1 MSQVLYNEEAR
12 QRVLEGARI
21 LYEAVKTTM
30 GPKGRNIVFEDEQG
44 RPNVT
49 HDGVT
54 VAKNVNLDDD
64 DDTAGRRM
72 GAELIKQAASKM
84 NDAAG
89 DGTTT
94 VTVLTYHILN
104 EASKLIAA
112 GHNPMMLRKDIE
124 QFLPEI
130 LSILDSLKEDIAEN
144 KQRVAEVATISAGD
158 PEIGAIIADIVKV
171 IGKDGVITV
180 EDSPTGETTSEVVS
194 GFTFDRGWI
203 SPYMVTD
210 TGKMEAVYE
219 NPAILVT
226 DKSISNVRELVP
238 VLEKLAAAGKRELF
252 LVAENIEGEAL
263 STLLANH
270 IKGTFNVV
278 AVRAPGIGDRRRD
291 ALADIAALTGAAVL
305 SPDREAEF
313 QDADEHS
320 IGSAHKV
327 IVTESQTTIVEG
339 SGISEDVDAHIAS
352 VADRLKAATSEV
364 DKEYLARRKAS
375 LSGRVAVIR
384 VGGST
389 ETEMI
394 ERRYRVD
401 DAVAATRAALKEG
414 IVSGGGVTLAHVSRL
429 VGAFGD
435 NPGAKILSKAFEQPF
450 RILMENAGLNAER
463 WMHEITADV
472 GIDVNNPDEPV
483 DMKKAGVIDP
493 VVVTKQAVE
502 NAISI
507 AGTAMT
513 MGGLILRKKK
523 STSGFN
529 PEDMFL
535 PRSAK

>member
-1 MSQVLYNEEAR
+1 MNQVLYNEEAR
-12 QRVLEGARI
+12 QRIQEGAKI

-30 GPKGRNIVFEDEQG
+30 GPRGGNVVFEDETG

-54 VAKNVNLDDD
+54 VAKNVNLVDDD
-64 DDTAGRRM
+64 SNAGRRM

-84 NDAAG
+84 NDVAG

-94 VTVLTYHILN
+94 VTVLTYHILA
-104 EASKLIAA
+104 EANKLIAA
-112 GHNPMMLRKDIE
+112 GYNPMVLRREIE
-124 QFLPEI
+124 QHLPLIIET
-130 LSILDSLKEDIAEN
+130 LDNLREDIAEDT
-144 KQRVAEVATISAGD
+144 KRIEEVATISAGD
-158 PEIGAIIADIVKV
+158 SEIGKIIADIVGV
-171 IGKDGVITV
+171 IGKEGVITV
-180 EDSPTGETTSEVVS
+180 EDSPTGQTTSEVVN
-194 GFTFDRGWI
+194 GFTFDRGWM

-252 LVAENIEGEAL
+252 LIADDIQGEAL

-278 AVRAPGIGDRRRD
+278 AVRAPGLGDRRRD
-291 ALADIAALTGAAVL
+291 ALADIATLTGATVL
-305 SPDREAEF
+305 SPDRETEF
-313 QDADEHS
+313 QDANENS
-320 IGSAHKV
+320 IGSARRI
-327 IVTESQTTIVEG
+327 IVTETQTTIIEG
-339 SGISEDVDAHIAS
+339 AGIPEDIDAHVAS
-352 VADRLKAATSEV
+352 VGDRLEASTNEA
-364 DKEYLARRKAS
+364 DKEYFSQRKAS
-375 LSGRVAVIR
+375 LAGRVAVIR

-401 DAVAATRAALKEG
+401 DAVAATKAALKEG
-414 IVSGGGVTLAHVSRL
+414 IVSGGGVTLAYISWLLHDIPGE
-429 VGAFGD
+429 GAQVL
-435 NPGAKILSKAFEQPF
+435 AKAFEQPF
-450 RILMENAGLNAER
+450 RILMENSGLVAER
-463 WMHEITADV
+463 WLHQISADK
-472 GIDVNNPDEPV
+472 GIDVRNPDKLV

-507 AGTAMT
+507 AATAMT
-513 MGGLILRKKK
+513 MGGLILRPKPTKAP
-523 STSGFN
+523 SA
-529 PEDMFL
+529 EMFSNL
-535 PRSAK
+535 GV